1 MLEEHVM
8 LQFLRKFD
16 EYPFLVKM
24 DGKNISSGKGI
35 PLLPFNSIKRFLF
48 PI

>member
-24 DGKNISSGKGI
+24 DGKEYLIGEGD
-35 PLLPFNSIKRFLF
+35 PTYRSIQ
-48 PI
+48 

>member
-24 DGKNISSGKGI
+24 DGKEYLIGGRGSH
-35 PLLPFNSIKRFLF
+35 FYRSIQ
-48 PI
+48 

>member
-16 EYPFLVKM
+16 EYPFLVKN
-24 DGKNISSGKGI
+24 GRKGI
-35 PLLPFNSIKRFLF
+35 SHRGRGSHFYRSIQ
-48 PI
+48 